1 MNHLTWNHQVPV
13 IQLLFINHLTWEPPQ
28 VTVVHQ
34 SSDLEPPSHCYFI
47 RLGTTGATK
56 PLLFVNHLTQIVV
69 VVVVVVVVGGVGV
82 VVVVVVVVVKPP
94 FISLGTTKCPC
105 YLSTRTMKS
114 LVTWNHQVPVF
125 HQLSDLEPPS
135 QHQGISL
142 K

>member
-69 VVVVVVVVGGVGV
+69 VVVV
-82 VVVVVVVVVKPP
+82 KPP
-94 FISLGTTKCPC
+94 
-105 YLSTRTMKS
+105 YL
-114 LVTWNHQVPVF
+114 TWNHQVSLLFINQNHEVV
-125 HQLSDLEPPS
+125 SDLEPPS
-135 QHQGISL
+135 PCFSSIV
-142 K
+142 

>member
-1 MNHLTWNHQVPV
+1 MNHPTWNHQVPV

-69 VVVVVVVVGGVGV
+69 VVVVVV
-82 VVVVVVVVVKPP
+82 KPP

>member
-56 PLLFVNHLTQIVV
+56 PLLFVNYLTQIVV
-69 VVVVVVVVGGVGV
+69 VVVLLLLLL
-82 VVVVVVVVVKPP
+82 VVVVVVKPP

>member
-69 VVVVVVVVGGVGV
+69 VVVVV
-82 VVVVVVVVVKPP
+82 KPP

>member
-69 VVVVVVVVGGVGV
+69 VVVVVGGGVG
-82 VVVVVVVVVKPP
+82 VVVVVVKPP

>member
-69 VVVVVVVVGGVGV
+69 VVVVVLLLLLLL
-82 VVVVVVVVVKPP
+82 VVVVVVVVKPP

>member
-69 VVVVVVVVGGVGV
+69 VVVVVVGGGVG
-82 VVVVVVVVVKPP
+82 VVVVVVKPP

>member
-1 MNHLTWNHQVPV
+1 M
-13 IQLLFINHLTWEPPQ
+13 
-28 VTVVHQ
+28 
-34 SSDLEPPSHCYFI
+34 
-47 RLGTTGATK
+47 
-56 PLLFVNHLTQIVV
+56 VV
-69 VVVVVVVVGGVGV
+69 VVVVVVVAGV
-82 VVVVVVVVVKPP
+82 VVVVVVVLVVVVVVVLLLLLLVVVVVVVKPP

>member
-69 VVVVVVVVGGVGV
+69 VVVVVVVV
-82 VVVVVVVVVKPP
+82 VKPP